1 MNEELYGPI
10 RGYCR
15 NCHSQ
20 NLKYYFGIMGYEAI
34 ICKDCGTHHTNAEPI
49 IPEEENN
56 HV

>member
-49 IPEEENN
+49 IPEEEPN
-56 HV
+56 HA